1 MRLEDAR
8 QGICEWAVDG
18 DKREEA
24 SRRLN
29 KDDSAGDWTIAEQRR
44 LRLKTID
51 WTIAPAMKYVD
62 SLSRVGG
69 DLRAPRNRFTAYF
82 RCVLIADRPGCDPCR
97 HAPLNIFHCRIYK
110 VELP

>member
-1 MRLEDAR
+1 MSIRIKLKR
-8 QGICEWAVDG
+8 AVLTFAVFAAMGVMGQDQI
-18 DKREEA
+18 KRKWLVLDPITYGKGVQ
-24 SRRLN
+24 SV
-29 KDDSAGDWTIAEQRR
+29 
-44 LRLKTID
+44 
-51 WTIAPAMKYVD
+51 IAPAMKYVD